1 MASVTKLRILIVDD
15 HPLVREGLKRLINDQ
30 PDMLV
35 AGEAGDGHEALRFA
49 KESLPD
55 VALVDIWMPGLDG
68 ARVTQMITDA
78 CPQVKVIALTRH
90 DDGGFVR
97 KLLEAGATG
106 YVLKQSALSELTR
119 AVRAVAAGQ
128 QFVDASIRGAV
139 TPSLSGPAACRAG
152 GRTRGRAVVTGA
164 DRAPVGRG
172 RVHPSGN
179 RHESIDRPAGS
190 ARDAS
195 GRDGE
200 GRARH
205 AHRCGA
211 LRAGVRMAVSRN
223 ENAAA
228 EPIHRPVIA
237 RCRNACGVVPCQRL
251 NARCRAPGSEY
262 PSK

>member
-15 HPLVREGLKRLINDQ
+15 HPLVRDGLKRLINDQ

-35 AGEAGDGHEALRFA
+35 AAEAGDGHEALRFA

-128 QFVDASIRGAV
+128 QFVDASIRAAV
-139 TPSLSGPAACRAG
+139 TPSSSGAARAEPAAPEAALSLQEQTVLRLVAAAY
-152 GRTRGRAVVTGA
+152 TLQEIAT
-164 DRAPVGRG
+164 
-172 RVHPSGN
+172 SL
-179 RHESIDRPAGS
+179 SIDLP
-190 ARDAS
+190 
-195 GRDGE
+195 E
-200 GRARH
+200 
-205 AHRCGA
+205 A
-211 LRAGVRMAVSRN
+211 LATR
-223 ENAAA
+223 AAA
-228 EPIHRPVIA
+228 MAKAGLATRTDVVRYA
-237 RCRNACGVVPCQRL
+237 QACGWL
-251 NARCRAPGSEY
+251 
-262 PSK
+262 

>member
-1 MASVTKLRILIVDD
+1 MASVKKLRILIVDD
-15 HPLVREGLKRLINDQ
+15 HPLVRDGLKRLINDQ

-35 AGEAGDGHEALRFA
+35 AAEAGDGHEALRFA

-128 QFVDASIRGAV
+128 QFVDASIRAAV
-139 TPSLSGPAACRAG
+139 TPSSSGAARAEPAAPEAALSLQEQTVLRLVAAAY
-152 GRTRGRAVVTGA
+152 TLQEIAT
-164 DRAPVGRG
+164 
-172 RVHPSGN
+172 SL
-179 RHESIDRPAGS
+179 SIDLAEVLATR
-190 ARDAS
+190 
-195 GRDGE
+195 
-200 GRARH
+200 
-205 AHRCGA
+205 
-211 LRAGVRMAVSRN
+211 
-223 ENAAA
+223 AAA
-228 EPIHRPVIA
+228 MTKAGLATRTDVVRYA
-237 RCRNACGVVPCQRL
+237 QACGWL
-251 NARCRAPGSEY
+251 
-262 PSK
+262 

>member
-78 CPQVKVIALTRH
+78 CPQVKVLALTRH

-119 AVRAVAAGQ
+119 AVRAVAAGH
-128 QFVDASIRGAV
+128 QFVDASIRCAATLSPSDSAFAEPAAAPEV
-139 TPSLSGPAACRAG
+139 ALSLQEQTVLRLVAAAYTLQEIAESLSIDMTEVLATRSAAMGKAG
-152 GRTRGRAVVTGA
+152 LATRTDVVHYAQERGW
-164 DRAPVGRG
+164 
-172 RVHPSGN
+172 
-179 RHESIDRPAGS
+179 
-190 ARDAS
+190 
-195 GRDGE
+195 
-200 GRARH
+200 
-205 AHRCGA
+205 
-211 LRAGVRMAVSRN
+211 L
-223 ENAAA
+223 
-228 EPIHRPVIA
+228 
-237 RCRNACGVVPCQRL
+237 
-251 NARCRAPGSEY
+251 
-262 PSK
+262 

>member
-1 MASVTKLRILIVDD
+1 MACVTKLRILIVDD
-15 HPLVREGLKRLINDQ
+15 HALVREGLKRLIHEQ

-35 AGEAGDGHEALRFA
+35 VGEAGDGHEALRVA
-49 KESLPD
+49 EECLPD

-68 ARVTQMITDA
+68 ARITQMITDA

-128 QFVDASIRGAV
+128 QFVDASIRGAAV
-139 TPSLSGPAACRAG
+139 FPFRLGACRAG
-152 GRTRGRAVVTGA
+152 CGSRGRAVVTGA
-164 DRAPVGRG
+164 DRSPVGRG
-172 RVHPSGN
+172 GVHLSGN
-179 RHESIDRPAGS
+179 RRESLDRHDGG
-190 ARDAS
+190 ARDAI

-211 LRAGVRMAVSRN
+211 LRAGARMAVSRI
-223 ENAAA
+223 E
-228 EPIHRPVIA
+228 
-237 RCRNACGVVPCQRL
+237 
-251 NARCRAPGSEY
+251 
-262 PSK
+262 

>member
-78 CPQVKVIALTRH
+78 CPQVKVLALTRH

-139 TPSLSGPAACRAG
+139 TPPSDTARPEPAAAPEIALSSQEQTVLRLIAAAYTLQEIAASLSIDMTEVLATRTAAMAKASLTT
-152 GRTRGRAVVTGA
+152 RTDVVRYA
-164 DRAPVGRG
+164 Q
-172 RVHPSGN
+172 
-179 RHESIDRPAGS
+179 
-190 ARDAS
+190 
-195 GRDGE
+195 
-200 GRARH
+200 
-205 AHRCGA
+205 
-211 LRAGVRMAVSRN
+211 
-223 ENAAA
+223 
-228 EPIHRPVIA
+228 
-237 RCRNACGVVPCQRL
+237 ACGWL
-251 NARCRAPGSEY
+251 
-262 PSK
+262 

>member
-1 MASVTKLRILIVDD
+1 MASVKKLRILIVDD
-15 HPLVREGLKRLINDQ
+15 HPLVRDGLKRLINDQ

-35 AGEAGDGHEALRFA
+35 AAEAGDGHEALRFA

-128 QFVDASIRGAV
+128 QFVDASIRAAV
-139 TPSLSGPAACRAG
+139 TPSSSGAARAEPAAPEAALSLQEQTVLRLVAAAY
-152 GRTRGRAVVTGA
+152 TLQEIAT
-164 DRAPVGRG
+164 
-172 RVHPSGN
+172 SL
-179 RHESIDRPAGS
+179 SIDLP
-190 ARDAS
+190 
-195 GRDGE
+195 E
-200 GRARH
+200 
-205 AHRCGA
+205 A
-211 LRAGVRMAVSRN
+211 LATR
-223 ENAAA
+223 AAA
-228 EPIHRPVIA
+228 MAKAGLATRTDVVRYA
-237 RCRNACGVVPCQRL
+237 QACGWL
-251 NARCRAPGSEY
+251 
-262 PSK
+262 

>member
-1 MASVTKLRILIVDD
+1 MASVKKLRILIVDD
-15 HPLVREGLKRLINDQ
+15 HPLVRDGLKRLINDQ

-78 CPQVKVIALTRH
+78 CPRVKVIALTRH

-139 TPSLSGPAACRAG
+139 TPSLSGPA
-152 GRTRGRAVVTGA
+152 GA
-164 DRAPVGRG
+164 EPASVPEAALSSQEQTVLRLVAAAYTLQEIAT
-172 RVHPSGN
+172 SL
-179 RHESIDRPAGS
+179 SIDLPEALATRTAAMAKAGL
-190 ARDAS
+190 ATRTDV
-195 GRDGE
+195 
-200 GRARH
+200 
-205 AHRCGA
+205 
-211 LRAGVRMAVSRN
+211 VRYAQ
-223 ENAAA
+223 
-228 EPIHRPVIA
+228 
-237 RCRNACGVVPCQRL
+237 ACGWL
-251 NARCRAPGSEY
+251 
-262 PSK
+262 